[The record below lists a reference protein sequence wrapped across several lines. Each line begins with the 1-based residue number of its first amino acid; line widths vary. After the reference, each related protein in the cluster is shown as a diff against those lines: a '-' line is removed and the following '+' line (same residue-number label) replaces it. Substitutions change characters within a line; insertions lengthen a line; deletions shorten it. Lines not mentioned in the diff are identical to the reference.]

1 MNLLYINTM
10 KKIAFVIAVAI
21 ASLSSAQAQ
30 TQAPAANPLRFVVG
44 AGLTAGGDKLATAEY
59 ANGGSIDVR
68 AGGMIAFLAGVDYR
82 VNQQFSFQGT
92 VGFHVDQ
99 ASAKNGDVTFKR
111 FPIEVLGYFHPSDKM
126 RIGGGVRYVSSPKL
140 NGDGFGAGVYQEF
153 DNTVG
158 AVLEGEYFFSPNV
171 GLKLR
176 YVKEEYES
184 NYAIRG
190 RTYTEKTKGDHVG
203 IFGNFYF

>member
-1 MNLLYINTM
+1 M
-10 KKIAFVIAVAI
+10 KKIALVIAVAI

-30 TQAPAANPLRFVVG
+30 TQAAGKPLRFVVG

-59 ANGGSIDVR
+59 SHGGSVDVR
-68 AGGMIAFLAGVDYR
+68 AGGLIAFLAGVDYR

-92 VGFHVDQ
+92 FGFHVDQ

-111 FPIEVLGYFHPSDKM
+111 FPIEVLGYFHPTDKM
-126 RIGGGVRYVSSPKL
+126 RVGGGVRYVSSPKL
-140 NGDGFGAGVYQEF
+140 NGDGFGSGVYQEF

-158 AVLEGEYFFSPNV
+158 AVVEGEYFFTPNL

-184 NYAIRG
+184 SYVVR
-190 RTYTEKTKGDHVG
+190 RQTFVEKTKGDHIG

>member
-1 MNLLYINTM
+1 M
-10 KKIAFVIAVAI
+10 KKLAFVIAVAI
-21 ASLSSAQAQ
+21 ASLGSAQAQ

-126 RIGGGVRYVSSPKL
+126 RIG
-140 NGDGFGAGVYQEF
+140 
-153 DNTVG
+153 
-158 AVLEGEYFFSPNV
+158 
-171 GLKLR
+171 
-176 YVKEEYES
+176 
-184 NYAIRG
+184 
-190 RTYTEKTKGDHVG
+190 
-203 IFGNFYF
+203 

>member
-1 MNLLYINTM
+1 M

-21 ASLSSAQAQ
+21 ASFGSAQAQ

-44 AGLTAGGDKLATAEY
+44 AGLTAGGDKLATAKY
-59 ANGGSIDVR
+59 SNGGSIDVR

-82 VNQQFSFQGT
+82 VNQEFSFQGT

-99 ASAKNGDVTFKR
+99 ASARNGDVTFKR
-111 FPIEVLGYFHPSDKM
+111 FPIEVLAYFHPTDKM

-158 AVLEGEYFFSPNV
+158 AVVEGEYFFSPNV

-184 NYAIRG
+184 SYVYR
-190 RTYTEKTKGDHVG
+190 RQTFVEKTKGDHVG

>member
-1 MNLLYINTM
+1 M
-10 KKIAFVIAVAI
+10 KKIAFVIAAAI

-30 TQAPAANPLRFVVG
+30 TQASAANPLRFVVG

-59 ANGGSIDVR
+59 SNGGSIDVR
-68 AGGMIAFLAGVDYR
+68 AGGMLAFLAGVDYR

-111 FPIEVLGYFHPSDKM
+111 FPIEVLAYFHPSDKM
-126 RIGGGVRYVSSPKL
+126 RVGGGVRYASSPKL

-158 AVLEGEYFFSPNV
+158 AVIEGEYFFSPNV

-184 NYAIRG
+184 SYVYR
-190 RTYTEKTKGDHVG
+190 RQTFTEKTKGDHVG